1 MMVRMSTGQRW
12 FGVMNYILLTV
23 LGLSMLLPIL
33 HVFAQSLSS
42 NEAIS
47 AGKVFFWPVELTFS
61 NFKAVIG
68 ETLIWRSFAVSVYIT
83 VVGTLIN
90 LAMTASLAYPL
101 SRAEYIYRKPVLIMV
116 LVTLIFSAPLIPN
129 YLLVKELGMLDS
141 LWALMIP
148 GAISA
153 FNLFVM
159 RSFFMGLPTELI
171 DASRIDGCGEMRI
184 LWNIILPLSK
194 PVMATLGIF
203 YAVAHWN
210 SYANALYFINDR
222 LLYPLQVRLR
232 EFIITDSS
240 SISAP
245 AEDLLVS
252 SPEGIKMAVVI
263 VATVP
268 IMLIYPFLQ
277 KHFMKGMLIGSVKS

>member
-1 MMVRMSTGQRW
+1 MGE
-12 FGVMNYILLTV
+12 
-23 LGLSMLLPIL
+23 
-33 HVFAQSLSS
+33 SLM
-42 NEAIS
+42 
-47 AGKVFFWPVELTFS
+47 
-61 NFKAVIG
+61 
-68 ETLIWRSFAVSVYIT
+68 WRSFAVSVYIT
-83 VVGTLIN
+83 AVGTLIN

-101 SRAEYIYRKPVLIMV
+101 SRAEYIYRKPVLLLV
-116 LVTLIFSAPLIPN
+116 LITLIFSAPLIPN
-129 YLLVKELGMLDS
+129 YLLIKELGMLDS

-184 LWNIILPLSK
+184 LWSIILPLSK

-210 SYANALYFINDR
+210 SYASALYYINDR
-222 LLYPLQVRLR
+222 LQYPLQVRLR

-252 SPEGIKMAVVI
+252 SPEGIKMAVVM
-263 VATVP
+263 VATIP

>member
-1 MMVRMSTGQRW
+1 MNRTSKGQRA
-12 FGVMNYILLTV
+12 FGVFNYLFLTI
-23 LGLSMLLPIL
+23 LGLSMLLPLL
-33 HVFAQSLSS
+33 HVLAQSFSS

-47 AGKVFFWPVELTFS
+47 AGKVFFWPVDITFT
-61 NFKAVIG
+61 NYKAVLG
-68 ETLIWRSFAVSVYIT
+68 EALMWRSFGVSVYVT
-83 VVGTLIN
+83 AVGTLIN

-101 SRAEYIYRKPVLIMV
+101 SRPEYIYRKPVLLMV
-116 LVTLIFSAPLIPN
+116 LVTLIFTAPLIPN
-129 YLLVKELGMLDS
+129 YLLIKELGMLDT
-141 LWALMIP
+141 LWVLMIP

-159 RSFFMGLPTELI
+159 RSFFMGLPAELI

-184 LWNIILPLSK
+184 LWSIILPLSK

-210 SYANALYFINDR
+210 SYASALYYINDR
-222 LLYPLQVRLR
+222 LKYPLQVRLR

-245 AEDLLVS
+245 SEDVLLS
-252 SPEGIKMAVVI
+252 SPEGIKMAIVV